1 MDLVEFLRARI
12 AEDRAWARQQE
23 RAAVRGHH
31 LGRTRPQP
39 PGHWSRVL
47 VECEA
52 KLSIVEEY
60 ELLAAS
66 PDDRAGQRATLRWV
80 LEHIAAAYAG
90 HPEYRDE
97 WRP

>member
-1 MDLVEFLRARI
+1 M
-12 AEDRAWARQQE
+12 
-23 RAAVRGHH
+23 
-31 LGRTRPQP
+31 
-39 PGHWSRVL
+39 L

-60 ELLAAS
+60 EVLAAS

-80 LEHIAAAYAG
+80 LEQLATAYSG

-97 WRP
+97 RRP